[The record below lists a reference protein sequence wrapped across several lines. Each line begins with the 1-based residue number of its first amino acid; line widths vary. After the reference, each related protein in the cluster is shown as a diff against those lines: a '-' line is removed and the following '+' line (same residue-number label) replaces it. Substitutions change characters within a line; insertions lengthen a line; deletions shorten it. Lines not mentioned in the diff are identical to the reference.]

1 MNLPRLR
8 ELHTAWC
15 NGSIRTNELEVVD
28 PPVGARSDCV
38 GSGGLRLPGNMTE
51 FLDSHIQLATPRPS
65 RGVGRGDSVIIEAE
79 AKVELDKYELESTQT
94 LIRKF
99 VEQKHIVTSVE
110 LVSMDE
116 HLRSWDGVMFGVER
130 VGLRVKIVAHGKAG
144 AKAIAEL
151 LESLG
156 AKLDASDGDVTGID
170 GCSCEPSAMDL
181 SMADTLEAKC

>member
-1 MNLPRLR
+1 M
-8 ELHTAWC
+8 
-15 NGSIRTNELEVVD
+15 
-28 PPVGARSDCV
+28 
-38 GSGGLRLPGNMTE
+38 GGCDD
-51 FLDSHIQLATPRPS
+51 DSHIQLATPRPS

-116 HLRSWDGVMFGVER
+116 HLRSWDGVMLGVER

-156 AKLDASDGDVTGID
+156 AKLDASVDAGDVTGID

>member
-1 MNLPRLR
+1 M
-8 ELHTAWC
+8 
-15 NGSIRTNELEVVD
+15 
-28 PPVGARSDCV
+28 
-38 GSGGLRLPGNMTE
+38 
-51 FLDSHIQLATPRPS
+51 
-65 RGVGRGDSVIIEAE
+65 IIEAE

-116 HLRSWDGVMFGVER
+116 HLRSWDGVMLGVER

-156 AKLDASDGDVTGID
+156 AKLDASVDAGDVTGID